1 MHAHSHCPGMEKQR
15 GVALMLMMVI
25 VVMGAATILVSSLAS
40 STPRIKRN
48 EISANAL
55 AQAKDALI
63 GDTVTQS
70 PIASAGD
77 LRLPDLGFGIGY
89 TPAEGN
95 SAPNFTGNLEDYPV
109 IGKLPWKTLGIPPL
123 RDGQGECI
131 WYAVSGRFKKTPP
144 TDALNWDTR
153 GQIDVIDKNGN
164 IIAGNLAA
172 LLIAP
177 GTSLDEQSRAL
188 SDPAYTQCGGNY
200 DARNYLD
207 AYNSAN
213 AISGVV
219 NYFSGSTNNRVAS
232 DTGNRQFV
240 MAENDHYNDHFLF
253 IATEDIFRPIVRRS
267 DFATQVRDLL
277 DDPDL
282 RLQVELGHAQT
293 VAVSGAGTKGADNVI
308 CNSLSNANNKTFC
321 KNWKEML
328 LLTELPASSPI
339 TIDDVTTPACTRVLI
354 FGGQK
359 TTAQIRL
366 TASDK
371 SAPANYLEGVNMSA
385 FATPVASSSSF
396 SGTSTFS
403 ADNPHADLLKC
414 LP

>member
-1 MHAHSHCPGMEKQR
+1 MHAHSHRSGFGKQR
-15 GVALMLMMVI
+15 GAALMLMMVI
-25 VVMGAATILVSSLAS
+25 VVMGAAAILVSSLTS
-40 STPRIKRN
+40 SALRIKRN
-48 EISANAL
+48 EASANTL

-63 GDTVTQS
+63 GDAVMQP
-70 PIASAGD
+70 PIASAGY

-89 TPAEGN
+89 TPAEGS

-109 IGKLPWKTLGIPPL
+109 IGKLPWKTLGITPL

-131 WYAVSGRFKKTPP
+131 WYAVSGRLKKTPP
-144 TDALNWDTR
+144 TAALNWDTR
-153 GQIDVIDKNGN
+153 GQIDIIDKNGN

-172 LLIAP
+172 LLAAP
-177 GTSLDEQSRAL
+177 GTPLDGQSHAL
-188 SDPAYTQCGGNY
+188 SDPVYTQCGGNY

-207 AYNSAN
+207 AYNTAD
-213 AISGVV
+213 AISGAV
-219 NYFSGSTNNRVAS
+219 NYFGGSTNNRIAS

-240 MAENDHYNDHFLF
+240 MTENDHYNDRFLF
-253 IATEDIFRPIVRRS
+253 ITTEDIFRPIVRRS

-277 DDPDL
+277 DDPGL
-282 RLQVELGHAQT
+282 RLQVEFGHAQT

-308 CNSLSNANNKTFC
+308 CNSLSNADNKTFC

-339 TIDDVTTPACTRVLI
+339 TIDGVTTTACTRVLI

-359 TTAQIRL
+359 TAAQVRL
-366 TASDK
+366 TAADK
-371 SAPANYLEGVNMSA
+371 SYPANYLEAPSLAAYAAPLAV
-385 FATPVASSSSF
+385 SSNF
-396 SGTSTFS
+396 SGISTFN
-403 ADNPHADLLKC
+403 AQNPSADLLRC